1 MTKKREGQG
10 AQQIGEIMGDLVAQA
25 QAKAAL
31 PPPKR
36 QTKKITPAGLILTGA
51 DQKLIEASAEIAI
64 TPPTDQHT
72 KLKIYAAKQGKTI
85 KELLTEYVAGL
96 PE

>member
-1 MTKKREGQG
+1 MSKGTTALTAGRPS
-10 AQQIGEIMGDLVAQA
+10 ARN
-25 QAKAAL
+25 KAATL
-31 PPPKR
+31 ASLSDDAEMKR
-36 QTKKITPAGLILTGA
+36 VNFQL
-51 DQKLIEASAEIAI
+51 SA
-64 TPPTDQHT
+64 DQHT